1 MRAAP
6 QSELQSRG
14 PLWPLDSER
23 GYPPTMKLPQGNV
36 VLYVEIWFGGH
47 TFSVTAGVS
56 VYTFREALFFVSH
69 FER

>member
-1 MRAAP
+1 
-6 QSELQSRG
+6 
-14 PLWPLDSER
+14 
-23 GYPPTMKLPQGNV
+23 MKLPQGNV